1 MKKNH
6 GIIKNRLP
14 PPGTVNVLNIMA
26 VLPVIVD
33 IFYTGMKHWIDG
45 SFVELPMTGNLRLP
59 WI

>member
-1 MKKNH
+1 MTKNR

-33 IFYTGMKHWIDG
+33 IFYTGTKHWIDG
-45 SFVELPMTGNLRLP
+45 SFVGPAMAGNLRLL